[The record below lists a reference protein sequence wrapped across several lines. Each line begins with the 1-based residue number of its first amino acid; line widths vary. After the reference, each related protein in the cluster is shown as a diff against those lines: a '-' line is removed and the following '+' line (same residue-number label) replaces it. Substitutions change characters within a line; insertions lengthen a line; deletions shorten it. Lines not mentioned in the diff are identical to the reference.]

1 MSTIG
6 SAWVSPHGIKKMN
19 EQAEMVAK
27 ITIVVE

>member
-6 SAWVSPHGIKKMN
+6 SSWVSSQGIKKMN

-27 ITIVVE
+27 MTIVVE